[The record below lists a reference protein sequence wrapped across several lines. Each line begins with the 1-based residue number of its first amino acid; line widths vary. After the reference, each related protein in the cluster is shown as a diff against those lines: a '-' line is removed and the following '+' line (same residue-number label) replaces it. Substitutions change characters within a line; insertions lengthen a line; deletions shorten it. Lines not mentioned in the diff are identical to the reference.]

1 MDVLLILAIYLLI
14 VNLAG
19 FAAMGIDK
27 NRARRKAWRIPEST
41 LFLLAIIGGSIGS
54 IAGMYTFHHKTLH
67 PQFVWGML
75 RFCTSCSVLF
85 PFPSYNRPALTGIL

>member
-54 IAGMYTFHHKTLH
+54 IAGMYTFHH
-67 PQFVWGML
+67 
-75 RFCTSCSVLF
+75 
-85 PFPSYNRPALTGIL
+85 